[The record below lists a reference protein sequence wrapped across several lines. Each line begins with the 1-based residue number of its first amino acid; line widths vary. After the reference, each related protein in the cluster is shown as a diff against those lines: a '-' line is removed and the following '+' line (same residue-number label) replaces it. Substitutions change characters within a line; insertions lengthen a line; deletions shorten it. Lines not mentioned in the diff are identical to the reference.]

1 MSGVI
6 IQIPQLDIVL
16 YLSTVLNNKTV
27 FTNLST
33 IEKLKS
39 VINKNNVFTTA
50 VRNAERA
57 GINYTLTNSQTNTL
71 ITQDKRTLSELGLE
85 VSQWPTITLKFPEG
99 GGRKSS
105 TRRRRR
111 SSKRRIRRKKRTR
124 KRRTKRRS
132 RRRHTRR
139 KRKNGKC

>member
-6 IQIPQLDIVL
+6 IQIPQLEIVL
-16 YLSTVLNNKTV
+16 YLSTVLNNKTD

-33 IEKLKS
+33 IETLKS

-50 VRNAERA
+50 VRNAELMA

-71 ITQDKRTLSELGLE
+71 IADDKRTLSELGLE

-139 KRKNGKC
+139 KRKN